1 VQSPGQVAFNLSYV
15 ISPIILTGGIASW
28 IPGGMLPIVSITQ
41 ALDFVDGLLSGAVN
55 LDLDRFFA
63 HFHPLPGSTLIDQSI
78 AKYPFANQ
86 TVAANAVI
94 RNPKT
99 ISMKM
104 ICPAPHEGGY
114 ALKSAT
120 MLALQAALE
129 QHNASGGTYTI
140 ATPSYFYTNCVFL
153 RMTDTSE
160 TRSLQAQNTYTL
172 DFEQPLLTLQ
182 AAFAAQNNL
191 MQKVSS
197 GLPLEGGAAW
207 SGLSPTVGNPASL
220 GGIGTIPALSG
231 GPAGGLTAVGT
242 GLFPG
247 PQQ

>member
-1 VQSPGQVAFNLSYV
+1 
-15 ISPIILTGGIASW
+15 
-28 IPGGMLPIVSITQ
+28 MLPIVSITQ
-41 ALDFVDGLLSGAVN
+41 ALDFLDGLLSGGVDLN
-55 LDLDRFFA
+55 LDRFFA

-94 RNPKT
+94 RNPKV

-104 ICPAPHEGGY
+104 ICPAPFDGGY
-114 ALKSAT
+114 ALKAAT
-120 MLALQAALE
+120 MLALQTTLE

-140 ATPSYFYTNCVFL
+140 ATPSYFYTNCVMT

-182 AAFAAQNNL
+182 AASAAQNNL
-191 MQKVSS
+191 MQKISS
-197 GLPLEGGAAW
+197 GLPTGDNAAW

-231 GPAGGLTAVGT
+231 GPSGGLSASPT
-242 GLFPG
+242 GIFGGPG
-247 PQQ
+247 NAI